1 MGHDLEDMLCIY
13 GIIKGTDAHD
23 GKPVTLRGKADK
35 QAVDALM
42 KAEIS
47 IEDVKIRRTLEDLD
61 IAISGFVDE
70 DGEKVFKA
78 VLAPLKSILPA
89 AKGQDG
95 ATGDAA
101 EPLKTAD
108 ADKVAPEGNV
118 VEAKEAASGP
128 QAMET

>member
-35 QAVDALM
+35 QAVDTLM
-42 KAEIS
+42 KAEFS

-70 DGEKVFKA
+70 RMEREFSKLCLLPLSPFFLLQKVMM
-78 VLAPLKSILPA
+78 VPPVMQQLSL
-89 AKGQDG
+89 
-95 ATGDAA
+95 
-101 EPLKTAD
+101 
-108 ADKVAPEGNV
+108 
-118 VEAKEAASGP
+118 
-128 QAMET
+128 